1 MRQSIERGKTLLV
14 DGPAC
19 ILLHSGALRS
29 FGAPINVG
37 SHIIVRRGRRIP
49 LEAVEDSQIELL
61 LGSTASYTLIDE
73 DPIPNSWK
81 EAVDK
86 IIEAG
91 GCTRVV
97 VLGNVDSGKTSFC
110 KYLANMALISG
121 RNVTLVDGDL
131 GQSDIGPPG
140 TLGLSFVRKH
150 LIDPFNLKPDS
161 IVFIGVTSP
170 SSVIEPTINGLIELV
185 DKALSANSDLIIVNT
200 DGWVEGLDAVR
211 YKRRLIKSLQ
221 PNFIVAIHDKDELKP
236 IIDLL
241 TGLEANI
248 INVETP
254 KNIKKR
260 DRETRKLIRESLYRR
275 YLKDARVRSYPLSWI
290 KVDGWMDFKG
300 RFDQALKKRIDEI
313 LDDRVVYCEVCQNS
327 IILVLKEGAALSD
340 EERAKISTEFNRP
353 VKVARRGD
361 ERGLLVALEDEG
373 GVFLGIGIIHCVDYE
388 RSVIKIYTNVDASVS
403 RIRVGQIRLDE
414 KGSEIEIV
422 NKIGSADKV

>member
-19 ILLHSGALRS
+19 VFLHSGVLRS
-29 FGAPINVG
+29 FGAPINAG
-37 SHIIVRRGRRIP
+37 NHIIVRRGRRIP
-49 LEAVEDSQIELL
+49 LEAIEDSQIDLL
-61 LGSTASYTLIDE
+61 LGSAASYTLTDE

-81 EAVDK
+81 EAADRIV
-86 IIEAG
+86 ETG
-91 GCTRVV
+91 GCARVV

-110 KYLANMALISG
+110 TYLANMALISG
-121 RNVTLVDGDL
+121 RNVALIDGDL

-140 TLGLSFVRKH
+140 TLGLSFVKKPF
-150 LIDPFNLKPDS
+150 IDPFNLKPDS
-161 IVFIGVTSP
+161 IFFIGITSP
-170 SSVIEPTINGLIELV
+170 PSVIEPTINGLIELV
-185 DKALSANSDLIIVNT
+185 DKALSANSDFIIVNT

-221 PNFIVAIHDKDELKP
+221 PNFVVAIHDKDELKP

-241 TGLEANI
+241 TGLETNI

-254 KNIKKR
+254 KNIKRR

-275 YLKDARVRSYPLSWI
+275 YLKDAKVRSYPLSWI
-290 KVDGWMDFKG
+290 KVDGWIDFRG
-300 RFDQALKKRIDEI
+300 RLDQVLKKRIDEV
-313 LDDRVVYCEVCQNS
+313 LGDKVVYCEICQNS
-327 IILVLKEGAALSD
+327 IILVLKEGATLSD

-353 VKVARRGD
+353 VKVAYKGD

-388 RSVIKIYTNVDASVS
+388 RGAIKIHTNVDAAVS

-414 KGSEIEIV
+414 KGNEIEIV
-422 NKIGSADKV
+422 DRE